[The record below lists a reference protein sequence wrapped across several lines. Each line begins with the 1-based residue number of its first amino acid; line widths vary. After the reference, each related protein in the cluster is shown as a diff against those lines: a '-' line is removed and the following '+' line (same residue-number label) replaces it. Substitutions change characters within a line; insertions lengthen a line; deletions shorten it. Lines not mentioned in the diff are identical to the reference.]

1 MEDESLLEALIRQYV
16 SDYPKSN
23 DEQEKAKQY
32 LIDGGSHALR
42 LFSPYPFRIVSA
54 SGSRVRDADGHEI
67 LDFWQG
73 HYANILGH
81 NPPVVTQALRNGN
94 GLQTGITEALQ
105 MEFGRL
111 LLDQVGSEQVRF
123 TTSGSLA
130 TMYAI
135 MLARAFTG
143 KPLIL
148 KVGGGWHGAQPLA
161 LKGVHFGEGGY
172 THAESEGLSEDST
185 AEILITRCNDPDDL
199 RQKFRQWG
207 DRISCFIVEP
217 WMGVGGF
224 MPATPEYLKI
234 ARELTRKYEA
244 VLIFDEIISGF
255 RFCASGVQRL
265 YDIRPDLS
273 TFGKIIGGGMP
284 LAVVVGREEIMRLCG
299 SAAGRRVRFDGGTFS
314 AHPAALLAGKT
325 LIEHLVRNEEKIY
338 PRLGALGQKI
348 RLGIEEIFASHGI
361 LARCTGYGND
371 VISNSSL
378 VMIHFPYD
386 ERTRMTSPEAVWDPK
401 ICHVHRREKVLKLA
415 LLLERV
421 HVVHGLGAVSMAHSE
436 EDVEWLFQ
444 ACDGAAKRMKQ
455 AKRQPEYSLKKLLEG
470 R

>member
-1 MEDESLLEALIRQYV
+1 MGRIIMNDEHLLETLTQQYI
-16 SDYPKSN
+16 SEYPRSK
-23 DEQEKAKQY
+23 DLQEQAKRY
-32 LIDGGSHALR
+32 LVDGGSHTLR

-81 NPPVVTQALRNGN
+81 NPPVIRETLIQALQNGE

-105 MEFGRL
+105 TEFGRL
-111 LLDQVGSEQVRF
+111 LSDQVGAEQVRF

-130 TMYAI
+130 TMYAMI
-135 MLARAFTG
+135 LARAFTG
-143 KPLIL
+143 KRLIL

-172 THAESEGLSEDST
+172 IHVESEGLSEDST
-185 AEILITRCNDPDDL
+185 AEILTTRYNDPDDL

-217 WMGVGGF
+217 WMGMGGF
-224 MPATPEYLKI
+224 IPATPEYLEI
-234 ARELTRKYEA
+234 ARELTRRHGA

-265 YDIRPDLS
+265 YNVQPDLS

-284 LAVVVGREEIMRLCG
+284 LAAVVGREEIMRLCG

-325 LIEHLVRNEEKIY
+325 LIEYLVRNEEKIY

-371 VISNSSL
+371 VIPDSSL

-386 ERTRMTSPEAVWDPK
+386 DRTRMSSPEAVWDPK
-401 ICHVHRREKVLKLA
+401 ICNVDRREKVLKLA

-421 HVVHGLGAVSMAHSE
+421 HVVHGLGAASTAHSE
-436 EDVEWLFQ
+436 EDVEWLFA
-444 ACDGAAKRMKQ
+444 ACDEAAKRIK
-455 AKRQPEYSLKKLLEG
+455 AG
-470 R
+470 

>member
-1 MEDESLLEALIRQYV
+1 MNDEHLLERLTQQYI
-16 SDYPKSN
+16 SQYPRSR
-23 DEQEKAKQY
+23 EAHQEAGKY

-54 SGSRVRDADGHEI
+54 SGSRVRDVDGHEI

-81 NPPVVTQALRNGN
+81 NPPVIREALIQALQNGE

-105 MEFGRL
+105 TEFGRL
-111 LLDQVGSEQVRF
+111 LLEQVGAEQVRF

-135 MLARAFTG
+135 MLTRAFTG

-172 THAESEGLSEDST
+172 THVESEGLSEDST
-185 AEILITRCNDPDDL
+185 AEILLTRYNDPEDL
-199 RQKFRQWG
+199 TDWFRRFG
-207 DRISCFIVEP
+207 DRIACFIVEP

-224 MPATPEYLKI
+224 MPATPEYLKR
-234 ARELTRKYEA
+234 ARELTHNYEA

-255 RFCASGVQRL
+255 RFCASGVQRF
-265 YDIRPDLS
+265 YNVRPDLS

-284 LAVVVGREEIMRLCG
+284 LAAVVGREEIMRLCG
-299 SAAGRRVRFDGGTFS
+299 SAGGRRVRFDGGTFS

-325 LIEHLVRNEEKIY
+325 LIEYLVRNESQIY
-338 PRLGALGQKI
+338 SRLGALGQRI
-348 RLGIEEIFASHGI
+348 RTGMEEIFASHGI
-361 LARCTGYGND
+361 LARCTGYGNEVVPD
-371 VISNSSL
+371 SSL

-386 ERTRMTSPEAVWDPK
+386 ERTRLTYPGVVWDPQ
-401 ICHVHRREKVLKLA
+401 ICNVERREKILKLA

-421 HVVHGLGAVSMAHSE
+421 HVVHGLGAVSAAHSE
-436 EDVEWLFQ
+436 EDVEWLFA
-444 ACDGAAKRMKQ
+444 ACDEAAKRIK
-455 AKRQPEYSLKKLLEG
+455 AG
-470 R
+470 

>member
-1 MEDESLLEALIRQYV
+1 MNDQHLLETLTEQYM
-16 SDYPKSN
+16 SRYPRSRELQ
-23 DEQEKAKQY
+23 EQAKRY
-32 LIDGGSHALR
+32 LVDGGSHALR
-42 LFSPYPFRIVSA
+42 LFGPYPFRMVSA

-81 NPPVVTQALRNGN
+81 NPPVIREALIQALQNGE
-94 GLQTGITEALQ
+94 GLHTGITEALQ
-105 MEFGRL
+105 TEFGRL
-111 LLDQVGSEQVRF
+111 LLDRVGAEQIRF

-130 TMYAI
+130 TMYAT

-143 KPLIL
+143 KRLIL

-172 THAESEGLSEDST
+172 THVESEGLSEDST
-185 AEILITRCNDPDDL
+185 AEILTTRYSDSDDL

-224 MPATPEYLKI
+224 MPATAEYLEI
-234 ARELTRKYEA
+234 ARELTHRHGTL
-244 VLIFDEIISGF
+244 LIFDEIISGF

-265 YDIRPDLS
+265 YDVRPDLS

-284 LAVVVGREEIMRLCG
+284 LAAVVGREEIMRLCG

-325 LIEHLVRNEEKIY
+325 LIEYLVCNESQVY
-338 PRLGALGQKI
+338 SRLGALGQKI
-348 RLGIEEIFASHGI
+348 RTGIEEIFASHGI

-371 VISNSSL
+371 VVPDSSL

-386 ERTRMTSPEAVWDPK
+386 ERTRLTNPEAVWDPQ
-401 ICHVHRREKVLKLA
+401 ICDVERRERVFKLA

-421 HVVHGLGAVSMAHSE
+421 HVVHGLGAVSTAHSD
-436 EDVEWLFQ
+436 EDVEWLFA
-444 ACDGAAKRMKQ
+444 ACDEAAKRIKT
-455 AKRQPEYSLKKLLEG
+455 G
-470 R
+470 